1 MSGFVGYGLK
11 GLKAGAKVV
20 KNIFKPKKTYGTGA
34 AINKMPVAR
43 DLKKTRD
50 LQDDL
55 VKFRDKIFKGPITEQ
70 GKINVKTKNPMS
82 QYLRKQNM
90 IMGKKLATG
99 GRVGLKR
106 GGGLMTKKSNIQKIK
121 ETFGPRQ
128 SQAKNLKT
136 VDKKKNPGL
145 AKLPMEVRNKMGYAA
160 KGGRAMLKKGSKFPD
175 LNKDG
180 KITKADILMGRGV
193 IKKNKKK
200 VI

>member
-1 MSGFVGYGLK
+1 MSGFV
-11 GLKAGAKVV
+11 KAGFSFLKNLGKGQKTTGTEVIKSFPIAKNLNKKKTIKDELISARDKQLAGVRDEAKVEI
-20 KNIFKPKKTYGTGA
+20 KS
-34 AINKMPVAR
+34 
-43 DLKKTRD
+43 
-50 LQDDL
+50 
-55 VKFRDKIFKGPITEQ
+55 
-70 GKINVKTKNPMS
+70 KNPLS
-82 QYLRKQNM
+82 KYTKKIEKIVDRKA
-90 IMGKKLATG
+90 KG

-106 GGGLMTKKSNIQKIK
+106 GTSLMQKKSNVQKIK

-128 SQAKNLKT
+128 SQVKNLKS

-145 AKLPMEVRNKMGYAA
+145 AKLPIEVRNKMGYAA
-160 KGGRAMLKKGSKFPD
+160 KGGRAMLKTGSKFPD

>member
-1 MSGFVGYGLK
+1 MVNKYVGAGQAVISLGKKVIQKLSGQKEL
-11 GLKAGAKVV
+11 
-20 KNIFKPKKTYGTGA
+20 TGT

-55 VKFRDKIFKGPITEQ
+55 IKFRDKIFKGPISEQ

-82 QYLRKQNM
+82 QYLRKQNKNL
-90 IMGKKLATG
+90 KKPLAKG

-106 GGGLMTKKSNIQKIK
+106 GTGLMSKKSNIQKIK
-121 ETFGPRQ
+121 ETFGPKQ

-145 AKLPMEVRNKMGYAA
+145 AKLPIKVRNKMGYAA

>member
-1 MSGFVGYGLK
+1 MFKKLVQMGIQKITSP
-11 GLKAGAKVV
+11 KVSPTITAIKPGTNLTKK
-20 KNIFKPKKTYGTGA
+20 KN
-34 AINKMPVAR
+34 
-43 DLKKTRD
+43 
-50 LQDDL
+50 LQDEL
-55 VKFRDKIFKGPITEQ
+55 IKNRGKIIESLSDQ
-70 GKINVKTKNPMS
+70 GKINVKTKNPL
-82 QYLRKQNM
+82 YKFKQK
-90 IMGKKLATG
+90 ISKLIDEKAKG

-106 GGGLMTKKSNIQKIK
+106 GTGLMSKKSNIQKIK

>member
-1 MSGFVGYGLK
+1 MVNKYVGAGQAVIGAGKKVIQKLSGQKEL
-11 GLKAGAKVV
+11 
-20 KNIFKPKKTYGTGA
+20 TGT

-55 VKFRDKIFKGPITEQ
+55 IKFRDKIFKGPISEQ

-82 QYLRKQNM
+82 QYLRKQNKNL
-90 IMGKKLATG
+90 KKPLAKG

-106 GGGLMTKKSNIQKIK
+106 GTGLMSKKSNIQKIK

-145 AKLPMEVRNKMGYAA
+145 AKLPIEVRNKMGYAA

>member
-1 MSGFVGYGLK
+1 MSGFV
-11 GLKAGAKVV
+11 KAGFSFLKNLGKGQKTTGTEVIKSFPIAKNLNKKKTIKDELISARDKQLAGVRDEAKVEI
-20 KNIFKPKKTYGTGA
+20 KS
-34 AINKMPVAR
+34 
-43 DLKKTRD
+43 
-50 LQDDL
+50 
-55 VKFRDKIFKGPITEQ
+55 
-70 GKINVKTKNPMS
+70 KNPLS
-82 QYLRKQNM
+82 KFTKKAADIIDRK
-90 IMGKKLATG
+90 ATG

-106 GGGLMTKKSNIQKIK
+106 GTSLMQKKSNVQKIK

-128 SQAKNLKT
+128 SQVKNLKS

-145 AKLPMEVRNKMGYAA
+145 AKLPIEVRNKMGYAA

>member
-1 MSGFVGYGLK
+1 MVNKYVGAGQAVISLGKKVIQKLSGQKEL
-11 GLKAGAKVV
+11 
-20 KNIFKPKKTYGTGA
+20 TGT

-55 VKFRDKIFKGPITEQ
+55 IKFRDKIFKGPISEQ

-82 QYLRKQNM
+82 QYLRKQNKNL
-90 IMGKKLATG
+90 KKPLAKG

-106 GGGLMTKKSNIQKIK
+106 GTGLMTRKSNIQKIK

>member
-1 MSGFVGYGLK
+1 MSKFVGLGK
-11 GLKAGAKVV
+11 GV
-20 KNIFKPKKTYGTGA
+20 KYILQKISGQNKLTGK

-50 LQDDL
+50 LQEDM
-55 VKFRDKIFKGPITEQ
+55 VKFRDNLFKGISEE
-70 GKINVKTKNPMS
+70 GKINVKTKGPIS

-90 IMGKKLATG
+90 LMGKKLATG

-106 GGGLMTKKSNIQKIK
+106 GGGLMTRKSNIQKIK

-145 AKLPMEVRNKMGYAA
+145 AKLPIEVRNKMGYAA

>member
-1 MSGFVGYGLK
+1 MSKFVGLGK
-11 GLKAGAKVV
+11 GV
-20 KNIFKPKKTYGTGA
+20 KYILQKISGQKELTGK

-55 VKFRDKIFKGPITEQ
+55 VKFRDNLFKGPISEE

-82 QYLRKQNM
+82 QYLRKQNKNL
-90 IMGKKLATG
+90 KKPLAKG

-106 GGGLMTKKSNIQKIK
+106 GTGLMSKKSNIQKIK
-121 ETFGPRQ
+121 ETFGPKQ

-145 AKLPMEVRNKMGYAA
+145 AKLPIEVRNKMGYAA

>member
-1 MSGFVGYGLK
+1 MSKFVGLGK
-11 GLKAGAKVV
+11 GV
-20 KNIFKPKKTYGTGA
+20 KYILQKISGQKKSTGE

-55 VKFRDKIFKGPITEQ
+55 VKFRDKIFKGPISEQ

-106 GGGLMTKKSNIQKIK
+106 GGGLMTRKSNIQKIK

-145 AKLPMEVRNKMGYAA
+145 AKLPIEVRNKMGYAA

>member
-1 MSGFVGYGLK
+1 MSKFVGLGK
-11 GLKAGAKVV
+11 GV
-20 KNIFKPKKTYGTGA
+20 KYILQKISGQKKLTGK

-50 LQDDL
+50 LQEDM
-55 VKFRDKIFKGPITEQ
+55 VKFRDNLFKGSISEE
-70 GKINVKTKNPMS
+70 GKINVKTKSPIS

-90 IMGKKLATG
+90 LMGKKLATG

-106 GGGLMTKKSNIQKIK
+106 GGGLMTRKSNIQKIK
-121 ETFGPRQ
+121 EAFGPRQ

-145 AKLPMEVRNKMGYAA
+145 AKLPIEVRNKMGYAA

>member
-1 MSGFVGYGLK
+1 MVNKYVGAGQAVISLGKKVIQKLSGQKEL
-11 GLKAGAKVV
+11 
-20 KNIFKPKKTYGTGA
+20 TGT

-55 VKFRDKIFKGPITEQ
+55 IKFRDKIFKGPISEQ

-82 QYLRKQNM
+82 QYLRKQNKNL
-90 IMGKKLATG
+90 KKPLAKG

-106 GGGLMTKKSNIQKIK
+106 GTGLMSKKSNIQKIK
-121 ETFGPRQ
+121 ETFGPKQ

-145 AKLPMEVRNKMGYAA
+145 AKLPIEVRNKMGYAA